1 MPGACCPGTSYPLP
15 VFDASQLAKSAVNWS
30 MMDTPTIYLKNT
42 VSGVVS
48 EFDRATAERYL
59 EHPDYSQFLVVVDSP
74 KNEVLAQPYTL
85 DEDGERV
92 PVEARDDDAIEIPTP
107 SEVKTAPKKDGK

>member
-1 MPGACCPGTSYPLP
+1 
-15 VFDASQLAKSAVNWS
+15 
-30 MMDTPTIYLKNT
+30 MDTPTIYLKNT

-59 EHPDYSQFLVVVDSP
+59 EHPDYAKILVVVDSP

-92 PVEARDDDAIEIPTP
+92 PVADDKPVEIPTP

>member
-1 MPGACCPGTSYPLP
+1 MPGACCSGASYPLP
-15 VFDASQLAKSAVNWS
+15 IFDASTYPILAVEWDT
-30 MMDTPTIYLKNT
+30 MDTPTIYLKNT

-59 EHPDYSQFLVVVDSP
+59 EHPDYAQILVVVDSP

-92 PVEARDDDAIEIPTP
+92 PVEDEKPAP
-107 SEVKTAPKKDGK
+107 SKKDGK

>member
-1 MPGACCPGTSYPLP
+1 MPGACCSGASYPIP
-15 VFDASQLAKSAVNWS
+15 EFDATELLKKAGKLYR
-30 MMDTPTIYLKNT
+30 MDTPTIYLKNT

-59 EHPDYSQFLVVVDSP
+59 EHPDYAQILVVVDSP

-92 PVEARDDDAIEIPTP
+92 PVEDEKPAP
-107 SEVKTAPKKDGK
+107 SKKDGK